1 MANAI
6 ERAAQGAIHAATSLV
21 HATPGGA
28 NDLTR
33 LRKVLVV
40 RVDDRVGNVLL
51 TTPLVRALRAGLPGA
66 EIHWLLAGRRR
77 LLVEGLPHVD
87 KLISY
92 DKTSAGRR
100 PLSFAAMLWR
110 LRREGYDAVIEAAH
124 FDVLSTTQALLA
136 RWTGAPVRIGSLR
149 GDAPRY
155 YTHPV
160 AIPDGVR
167 NDVAARLQLLRPLAL
182 PEQGRA
188 LETTA
193 GLAPDVQAS
202 VEKMLAELGLKPG
215 GFILANPG
223 ARKLDRRFPP
233 DQLGEL
239 LKRLAEASGH
249 TALVLW
255 GPGEEELAEA
265 AARAGGALVRK
276 APPTDL
282 HQLAALL
289 RRSALL
295 VTNDTGP
302 MHLGVAC
309 GAPTLALF
317 TVPEHVRWGHELPT
331 FRAVEAWSPGPEVL
345 ERAAEAGRALL
356 KV

>member
-6 ERAAQGAIHAATSLV
+6 ERAAQSAVHAVTSLV
-21 HATPGGA
+21 QATPGGPIDPA
-28 NDLTR
+28 S
-33 LRKVLVV
+33 LRKILVV

-51 TTPLVRALRAGLPGA
+51 TTPLIRALRAGLPNA

-77 LLVEGLPHVD
+77 LLVEGLSHVD
-87 KLISY
+87 RLLSY
-92 DKTSAGRR
+92 DKSSAGRR
-100 PLSFAAMLWR
+100 PWAFASMLWR
-110 LRREGYDAVIEAAH
+110 LRRERYDAVIEAAH

-136 RWTGAPVRIGSLR
+136 RWTGAPVRIGPLR

-160 AIPDGVR
+160 PIPDSVR
-167 NDVAARLQLLRPLAL
+167 NDVAARLQLLRPLGL
-182 PEQGRA
+182 PEQGRE

-193 GLAPDVQAS
+193 GLAPDVQQS
-202 VEKMLAELGLKPG
+202 VEAMLRELGLEAG

-233 DQLGEL
+233 EQLGLL

-255 GPGEEELAEA
+255 GPGEEALAEA
-265 AARAGGALVRK
+265 AARAGGDQVRK

-317 TVPEHVRWGHELPT
+317 TVPEHVRWGHALET
-331 FRAVEAWSPGPEVL
+331 FRAVDATTPGPETI
-345 ERAAEAGRALL
+345 ERAFDSGRALL
-356 KV
+356 KR